1 MRKGV
6 RGKLEMAA
14 RVRQFCRAHPSED
27 PGYATVLGRFE
38 NHLARAEAIVAR
50 QHNGLTSARG
60 ARARR
65 GELRR
70 VVHFQLL
77 RYLISVGAI
86 AARTRT
92 ELAEKFRLPDTR
104 ITNRGFL
111 TAVRAMLTL
120 AEAHK
125 DALVAEGMSPGLLEE
140 LGAKVTEFET
150 VSDAARTARLDHI
163 GPGPTWTGWR
173 LPWSRRYGCW
183 TGSTAGGSGG
193 LPSCWWNGTR
203 RSTCR
208 GWACERSRRW

>member
-14 RVRQFCRAHPSED
+14 RVRQFSRAQPSED

-38 NHLARAEAIVAR
+38 ERLARAEAIVAR

-65 GELRR
+65 AELRR

-77 RYLISVGAI
+77 RYLIRVGAI

-92 ELAEKFRLPDTR
+92 ELAERFRLPDTR

-125 DALVAEGMSPGLLEE
+125 DALVAEGMSPTLLEE
-140 LGAKVTEFET
+140 LGTKLTEFET
-150 VSDAARTARLDHI
+150 V
-163 GPGPTWTGWR
+163 
-173 LPWSRRYGCW
+173 
-183 TGSTAGGSGG
+183 
-193 LPSCWWNGTR
+193 
-203 RSTCR
+203 
-208 GWACERSRRW
+208 RSRRPRRPSSSYRASHLYPIRRLPP